1 MPVTASTLTCRLSI
15 SGMDCPDCASKLE
28 RKISSMSGIDEVQVD
43 FISEILI
50 AKGESAVADNLIP
63 GVRSAGFSA
72 RPAPEK
78 GASRAR
84 KAVTTPLPNRRLIE
98 VAVSLLLVASGG
110 IGMKLGLTPVVGYML
125 LMAGMVIGGYPIA
138 IKGFRAALRFDLDMN
153 FLMLIAT
160 IGAVAIGEPIEGG
173 AIIVLFAIAN
183 LLEAYSM
190 DRSRQAVRK
199 LMELAP
205 QKATIVRNGFELVV
219 SADQVRINELIVV
232 KPGATIP
239 LDGTVQAGHSSVN
252 QAAITGESMPI
263 ERIEGDTVLAGTI
276 NGEGALKILVTQ
288 ASGDTTLDQIIRLV
302 EQAQAQKAPMQ
313 QFVERFARYYTPIV
327 VGLALLT
334 AIVPPLLFGAVW
346 AVWIYRALALLVIA
360 CPCALVIS
368 TPVTVV
374 SALAGAARKGVLI
387 KGGVY
392 LENIHKT
399 KAFALDKTG
408 TVTKGQPVVTE
419 IHTLNGTTPQKLLR
433 LVATV
438 EAHSEH
444 PVALAMLT
452 KASEE
457 GVGWDSPIDFTAI
470 PGKGASAQ
478 VDGDTI
484 YVGHHGLFEELGF
497 CDESV
502 HELLSQIEDSQHTAV
517 MVGSHKQLEGIF
529 AVADQVRPE
538 SADMVKNIRESGV
551 DHIVMLTGDNHL
563 TGEAVGRMIGVD
575 EVRSHLLPQDKVD
588 AVNQLRE
595 KYGSVVMVGDGVND
609 APALA
614 AADVGIAMGGTGSDA
629 ALETAD
635 VALMS
640 DRIELIPW
648 LLRISRKTRSII
660 VMNIAFAIGIKIIFI
675 ALAATGN
682 ATLWMAVFA
691 DMGVSL
697 LVIFNGLRALRCS

>member
-1 MPVTASTLTCRLSI
+1 
-15 SGMDCPDCASKLE
+15 
-28 RKISSMSGIDEVQVD
+28 MSGIDEVQVD
-43 FISEILI
+43 FLSETLI
-50 AKGESAVADNLIP
+50 AKGESALADKLIP
-63 GVRSAGFSA
+63 NVQSLGFGAQPASAKRDSQ
-72 RPAPEK
+72 ELK
-78 GASRAR
+78 TITS
-84 KAVTTPLPNRRLIE
+84 PLQRRRVVE
-98 VAVSLLLVASGG
+98 VAVALLAVTIGG
-110 IGMKLGLTPVVGYML
+110 IGLKLGLADSISYL
-125 LMAGMVIGGYPIA
+125 FLIAGMVVGGYPITV
-138 IKGFRAALRFDLDMN
+138 KGYRAALRFDLDMN
-153 FLMLIAT
+153 FLMVVAT
-160 IGAVAIGEPIEGG
+160 VGAVVIGELIEGG
-173 AIIVLFAIAN
+173 AIIVLFALAN

-199 LMELAP
+199 LMELTP
-205 QKATIVRNGFELVV
+205 QKATVIRNGFEMSVP
-219 SADQVRINELIVV
+219 ADQVKVNEIIVV

-239 LDGTVQAGHSSVN
+239 LDGCVLAGHSSVN
-252 QAAITGESMPI
+252 QATITGESMPV
-263 ERIEGDTVLAGTI
+263 ERTKGDDVLAGTI
-276 NGEGALKILVTQ
+276 NGEGALKIQVTQ

-334 AIVPPLLFGAVW
+334 AILPPLLLGAVW

-392 LENIHKT
+392 LENIHRA

-408 TVTKGQPVVTE
+408 TVTEGKPAVTA
-419 IHTLNGTTPQKLLR
+419 IHPLNGTTPEKLLQ

-444 PVALAMLT
+444 PVALAILE
-452 KASEE
+452 KAQQE
-457 GVGWDSPIDFTAI
+457 GVSWDSPTNFTAI

-478 VDGDTI
+478 VNGNTV
-484 YVGHHGLFEELGF
+484 YVGHHGLFEELGI
-497 CDESV
+497 CDASV
-502 HELLSQIEDSQHTAV
+502 HELLDQVVDSQHTAV
-517 MVGSHKQLEGIF
+517 MVGTEKQLEGIF
-529 AVADQVRPE
+529 AIADQVRPE
-538 SADMVKNIRESGV
+538 SAELVKNIRNFGV
-551 DHIVMLTGDNHL
+551 DHIAMLTGDNHR
-563 TGEAVGRMIGVD
+563 TGEAIGQIIGVD
-575 EVRSHLLPQDKVD
+575 EVRSHLLPQDKVK
-588 AVNQLRE
+588 AVTQLRE
-595 KYGSVVMVGDGVND
+595 RHGSVVMVGDGVND

-614 AADVGIAMGGTGSDA
+614 VADVGIAMGGTGSDA

-640 DRIELIPW
+640 DRIESLPW
-648 LLRISRKTRSII
+648 LLRLSRKTRRII
-660 VMNIAFAIGIKIIFI
+660 VANIAGAIGIKIIFI
-675 ALAATGN
+675 SLAATGN

-697 LVIFNGLRALRCS
+697 IVIFNGLRALRCK